1 MSLNFK
7 ALYTVELIE
16 ENHGETR
23 NFQLMRIDRFPADL
37 GKHISSPYILV
48 KAPSTVRLCSQLEDD
63 NPALEVWESREEAM
77 SAFFDWMKGRPQD
90 RAHFMC
96 TVDLDKTSVNVVRVG
111 ASVDSLSLEDD
122 S

>member
-7 ALYTVELIE
+7 VHYTVELIE
-16 ENHGETR
+16 ENHGDTR
-23 NFQLMRIDRFPADL
+23 RFQLIRIERIFGYQPE
-37 GKHISSPYILV
+37 HISSPYVLV
-48 KAPSTVRLCSQLEDD
+48 QDD

-77 SAFFDWMKGRPQD
+77 SAFFDWMEGRPQD

-111 ASVDSLSLEDD
+111 ASVDSLPLEDEI
-122 S
+122 

>member
-7 ALYTVELIE
+7 AHYTVELIE

-23 NFQLMRIDRFPADL
+23 NFQLIRIDRFPADL

-48 KAPSTVRLCSQLEDD
+48 QDD